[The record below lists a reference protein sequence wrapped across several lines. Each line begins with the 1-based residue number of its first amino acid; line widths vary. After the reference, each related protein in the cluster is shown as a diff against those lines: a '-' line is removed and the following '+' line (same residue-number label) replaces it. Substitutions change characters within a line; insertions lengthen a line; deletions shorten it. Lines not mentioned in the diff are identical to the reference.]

1 MKHCPQTVW
10 TTCWLL
16 ALQPRSRHQLHGAAT
31 AAADQGSISG
41 KITRIQVVARL
52 AIKAFSLTNS
62 GISLQLFKMELQSNC
77 SHWWYPEWW
86 IESTASLGRLP
97 VLSPF
102 LAGNWD
108 FHLLRQKV
116 NKHRSAAELCCLPWQ
131 IWAWDFLLAYNQ
143 WKMDY
148 SNQFFHQTS

>member
-1 MKHCPQTVW
+1 MKFWKFDFPSCTISACRRFWTKTAFYYFTPRWQHVCLSVCPRDVQSRPRLQT
-10 TTCWLL
+10 THFT
-16 ALQPRSRHQLHGAAT
+16 HY
-31 AAADQGSISG
+31 
-41 KITRIQVVARL
+41 
-52 AIKAFSLTNS
+52 
-62 GISLQLFKMELQSNC
+62 LQLKLLNGKNVRAWVSIRVV
-77 SHWWYPEWW
+77 WR
-86 IESTASLGRLP
+86 ESSAALGRLP

-108 FHLLRQKV
+108 FHLLKQKV
-116 NKHRSAAELCCLPWQ
+116 NKHRSATELCCLHWQ

>member
-1 MKHCPQTVW
+1 MHNKKLSWYQRNYSNLDRDSFGGPSPDQKNLIPPTKYSSRGTDTWFWKLYYYRRFFYINCELIFCAFCPRLSTRVVW
-10 TTCWLL
+10 
-16 ALQPRSRHQLHGAAT
+16 RESSAA
-31 AAADQGSISG
+31 
-41 KITRIQVVARL
+41 
-52 AIKAFSLTNS
+52 
-62 GISLQLFKMELQSNC
+62 
-77 SHWWYPEWW
+77 
-86 IESTASLGRLP
+86 LGRLP

-108 FHLLRQKV
+108 FHLLKQKV
-116 NKHRSAAELCCLPWQ
+116 NKHRSATELCCLHWQ

>member
-1 MKHCPQTVW
+1 MILEKNIY
-10 TTCWLL
+10 
-16 ALQPRSRHQLHGAAT
+16 S
-31 AAADQGSISG
+31 AAAVPLSLPVLS
-41 KITRIQVVARL
+41 TLWRVAD
-52 AIKAFSLTNS
+52 AVA
-62 GISLQLFKMELQSNC
+62 ELLSNFLGGA
-77 SHWWYPEWW
+77 PEWW

-108 FHLLRQKV
+108 FHLLKQKV
-116 NKHRSAAELCCLPWQ
+116 NKHRSATELCCLHWQ